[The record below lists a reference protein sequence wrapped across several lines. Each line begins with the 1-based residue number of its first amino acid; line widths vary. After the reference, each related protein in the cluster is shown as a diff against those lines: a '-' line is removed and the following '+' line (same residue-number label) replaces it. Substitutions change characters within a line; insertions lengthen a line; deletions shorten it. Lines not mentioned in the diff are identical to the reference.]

1 MAKGVNYTEPHSYNL
16 DIMTLINNEGVAVDI
31 RDIFTEC
38 VINESITSPFLT
50 GEINIADSIGLI
62 DLLGMT
68 GK

>member
-38 VINESITSPFLT
+38 VINESITSPF
-50 GEINIADSIGLI
+50 
-62 DLLGMT
+62 
-68 GK
+68 